1 MEQNS
6 QPSYWSSV
14 VVGASIVAILSS
26 IAGYGLLYNIA
37 NAEPSMSI
45 LMKAGLIIPI
55 GCLFG
60 AIGGFI
66 SNRQYAKNF
75 EITYPLGR
83 GALIGFFTGLVAAV
97 FSTLISLIWT
107 NLIDPML
114 MENFTNNMISA
125 MELVEMPEAQR
136 EQSIND
142 IMADLEN
149 KNSMGSIL
157 SKLGF
162 SVAALGI
169 VNAISGIIGAKV
181 FASEKE

>member
-1 MEQNS
+1 
-6 QPSYWSSV
+6 
-14 VVGASIVAILSS
+14 
-26 IAGYGLLYNIA
+26 
-37 NAEPSMSI
+37 
-45 LMKAGLIIPI
+45 
-55 GCLFG
+55 
-60 AIGGFI
+60 
-66 SNRQYAKNF
+66 
-75 EITYPLGR
+75 
-83 GALIGFFTGLVAAV
+83 
-97 FSTLISLIWT
+97 
-107 NLIDPML
+107 
-114 MENFTNNMISA
+114 MISA

-142 IMADLEN
+142 IMADFEN